1 MRYPS
6 IRDLKTGGK
15 RIFLRADLNVPIE
28 GGRILDDTRI
38 RSVLRTI
45 RHLIEQGSPIVLASH
60 LGRPSGKNDPLYS
73 MKPVADKLKEI
84 LTDTRILFAPDCI
97 GKIVE
102 AMAAGL
108 GPGDIL
114 VLENLRF
121 HPEETAND
129 PIFSKRLAAL
139 ADIYVNDAFG
149 TSHRQHASMVG
160 VPSILGGGYVG
171 FLVEKE
177 LRVFGDIIRHP
188 RKPYTVIL
196 GGVKVSDKVTL
207 IESVLPKL
215 DNLIVGGAM
224 AFTFFRA
231 MGLETGKSIVE
242 EDRIGTARDIINAA
256 EARGVKLLLP
266 VDIVCAPSVDQGK
279 DSVVKRFDNMPVN
292 MAGFDIGPET
302 IELFRRTMMESKTI
316 VWNGPMGVFEK
327 SPFDVGTRKLA
338 AFMADATTFGASAVV
353 GGGDSMRAVREAGV
367 AEQITHVSTGG
378 GASLKLLQGDE
389 LPALEQLRIDGVK
402 PFVGANW
409 KMNGSHK
416 MGIEYITALNEGNIN
431 YFGADV
437 VLFPPFTLLAAL
449 ASAADKAGIDLGAQ
463 DLFWEADGAF
473 TGEISASMLKEAGC
487 VWFLAGH
494 SERRHVIGETDGIIR
509 KKLEAGLNAGLSGI
523 LCVGELLEQREA
535 GRTEEIVRGQIEYA
549 LKGLEIA
556 NPGNLVIAYEP
567 VWAIGTGVN
576 ATPEEAQRVHS
587 LIREWVTE
595 IVGMEFAT
603 DLRIIY
609 GGSVNPSNAA
619 AVLGGKNVNGALV
632 GGASLKAESF
642 IGIVAECR

>member
-28 GGRILDDTRI
+28 DGRILDDTRI

-45 RHLIEQGSPIVLASH
+45 RHLTEQGSPVVLASH
-60 LGRPSGKNDPLYS
+60 LGRPKGVIDPRYS
-73 MKPVADKLKEI
+73 MKPVAEKLKEI

-108 GPGDIL
+108 GPGEIL

-129 PIFSKRLAAL
+129 PVFAKRLAAL

-149 TSHRQHASMVG
+149 TSHREHASMVG
-160 VPSILGGGYVG
+160 VPAIMGGGYVG

-177 LRVFGDIIRHP
+177 LRVFGEIIRHP

-196 GGVKVSDKVTL
+196 GGVKVSDKVAL
-207 IESVLPKL
+207 IENVLPKL

-224 AFTFFRA
+224 AFTFFKA

-242 EDRIGTARDIINAA
+242 EDRIQTARDIIKAA
-256 EARGVKLLLP
+256 AARGVNLLLP
-266 VDIVCAPSVDQGK
+266 LDIVCALSVDQGK
-279 DSVVKRFDNMPVN
+279 DAVIKRFDDLPAD

-302 IELFRRTMMESKTI
+302 IELFRKTMMESKTI
-316 VWNGPMGVFEK
+316 VWNGPMGLFER

-338 AFMADATTFGASAVV
+338 AFMADATTYGASAVV

-378 GASLKLLQGDE
+378 GASLKLLQGEE
-389 LPALEQLRIDGVK
+389 LPALEYLKIEGVK
-402 PFVGANW
+402 PIVGANW
-409 KMNGSHK
+409 KMNGSLET
-416 MGIEYITALNEGNIN
+416 GLEFLSSLDEGNVN

-437 VLFPPFTLLAAL
+437 VLFPPFTILSAL
-449 ASAADKAGIDLGAQ
+449 APHADKAGIDLGAQ
-463 DLFWEADGAF
+463 DLFWEAEGAF
-473 TGEISASMLKEAGC
+473 TGEISAGMLKEAGC

-494 SERRHVIGETDGIIR
+494 SERRHILGESDLIVR
-509 KKLEAGLNAGLSGI
+509 KKLHAGLTAGLSGI
-523 LCVGELLEQREA
+523 LCVGELLDQRDA
-535 GRTEEIVRGQIEYA
+535 GRTEEVVRGQIEFA
-549 LKGLEIA
+549 LKGLEA
-556 NPGNLVIAYEP
+556 ATPFNLVIAYEP
-567 VWAIGTGVN
+567 VWAIGTGRN
-576 ATPEEAQRVHS
+576 ATPEEVQRVHS
-587 LIREWVTE
+587 LIREWVIE
-595 IVGMEFAT
+595 IAGKEFAR

-609 GGSVNPSNAA
+609 GGSVKPSNAA
-619 AVLGGKNVNGALV
+619 DVMTGKDVNGALV